1 MRADLRA
8 DMQTA
13 ADSHLTVDSASDSGS
28 PSQESSEIE
37 SDTLQVRID
46 PAHTLGDRP
55 AQEPPAEEIA
65 ASVGGSGSIVAEGTA
80 ADPNS
85 ADSPSADLQ
94 SSEARS
100 GLPPETIQQLRLHA
114 EQLAGHLR
122 VQQYHLDRRE
132 AQLHAQLAVEE
143 NAARNSRLWFRE
155 REQDLAERAADLA
168 REHAER
174 ATELARE
181 HAERMAELARERQE
195 LELRQHDLALRSEQF
210 ELRQGEWLA
219 ERDAVPPPAIAP
231 AIARVESE
239 AEADAWQRQNYS
251 EIRASEFDAREAELS
266 ARAEGL
272 HFRQQNLEE
281 AEALLADGQTELDR
295 GRRQLAADRAAWQE
309 QLDLDRARL
318 ADERRRAEA
327 ELDKARQLLHAR
339 EDHLQRRSAAVDQLR
354 AEVMRAQRETL
365 EMRLATDELWAQ
377 LAGPTPPA
385 ALTQSLSRLR
395 AQLAEQYR
403 LERGELAG
411 QREQLESLGGR
422 LAEQHD
428 RLQRHRQEIEA
439 WTIDRRS
446 EIEKHAARLA
456 SREEELQGI
465 QQQLAEK
472 HERLDT
478 ERRVYEAEIR
488 RLLGQL
494 RQQDGPIQFPG
505 ANAA

>member
-8 DMQTA
+8 DLQA
-13 ADSHLTVDSASDSGS
+13 AANSQPPMDSANDLGS
-28 PSQESSEIE
+28 RSAESNDIE
-37 SDTLQVRID
+37 SDALQVRID

-55 AQEPPAEEIA
+55 AEETSASTGSNGSSAEEALATDQNSA
-65 ASVGGSGSIVAEGTA
+65 AS
-80 ADPNS
+80 P
-85 ADSPSADLQ
+85 
-94 SSEARS
+94 SSEAQPAEARS
-100 GLPPETIQQLRLHA
+100 VLPPETIQQLRLQA

-132 AQLHAQLAVEE
+132 AQLHAQLALEE
-143 NAARNSRLWFRE
+143 NAIRNNRLWFRE
-155 REQDLAERAADLA
+155 RDQELTERSADMA

-174 ATELARE
+174 ASELARE
-181 HAERMAELARERQE
+181 HAERVAELARERQE

-210 ELRQGEWLA
+210 EMRQGEWLA
-219 ERDAVPPPAIAP
+219 ERDAVPPRVAVAPAIAP
-231 AIARVESE
+231 VELE
-239 AEADAWQRQNYS
+239 PEADAWPRQNFS
-251 EIRASEFDAREAELS
+251 EAQAAAIDAREAELS

-281 AEALLADGQTELDR
+281 AEALLADGQIELDR

-309 QLDLDRARL
+309 QLDMDRARL

-339 EDHLQRRSAAVDQLR
+339 EDHLQRRGAAVDQLR

-365 EMRLATDELWAQ
+365 ELRLATDELWAQ
-377 LAGPTPPA
+377 LAGPVPPA

-403 LERGELAG
+403 LERGELAQ

-428 RLQRHRQEIEA
+428 KLQRHRQEIEA
-439 WTIDRRS
+439 WTIDRRG
-446 EIEKHAARLA
+446 EIENHAARLA

-465 QQQLAEK
+465 QEQLAEK
-472 HERLDT
+472 HQRLDT

-494 RQQDGPIQFPG
+494 REQEGPIQFPG